1 MSFTQVGI
9 TLGPNEG
16 KTVPVPGHPITIKAR
31 KEDTGGAYALLEA
44 VLTGDGPPQ
53 HVHQSEEEAFY
64 LLEGE
69 LNVLIG
75 EDTHR
80 VTPGSFVLVPR
91 GTPHAF
97 WNATTMP
104 AKLLVLFSPGGFE
117 EYFVETVGD
126 EQIDTATFI
135 QRGLA
140 IADRYNLE
148 ILGPPLG

>member
-1 MSFTQVGI
+1 
-9 TLGPNEG
+9 
-16 KTVPVPGHPITIKAR
+16 
-31 KEDTGGAYALLEA
+31 
-44 VLTGDGPPQ
+44 
-53 HVHQSEEEAFY
+53 
-64 LLEGE
+64 
-69 LNVLIG
+69 
-75 EDTHR
+75 
-80 VTPGSFVLVPR
+80 
-91 GTPHAF
+91 
-97 WNATTMP
+97 MP